1 MRSHHHLSVLLLL
14 LAGSIAAAAPR
25 QECISTHSDTL
36 AESSSCGD
44 ANIVRQCLSSLSSF
58 DRTHLQACHVR
69 AGCSPSQAAEQTE
82 HTINRCNNDMT
93 QVHELRRRGR
103 ATLPAGAKP
112 TTSSN
117 NNNAAPVVMPRDT
130 ATPTTTNTNTNKNK
144 SGPECFHTGTTST
157 TSCISETVDGKV
169 KTRDCHPVPLTTS
182 DCLRG
187 YICTIDSN
195 HVDVCMEAMNSLDT
209 GGLIIAIVFGSFV
222 ATGMGYLAFA
232 CCRERKHHKKTAA
245 KAEAVALA
253 RAATKK
259 QRAQDVARAPLM
271 QQTQHHHGPNPF
283 QDQSG
288 HA

>member
-1 MRSHHHLSVLLLL
+1 MRSHHHLSVLLL
-14 LAGSIAAAAPR
+14 AGSVAAAAPR
-25 QECISTHSDTL
+25 QQACISTHSDTL

-44 ANIVRQCLSSLSSF
+44 AGIVSQCLSSLSSF
-58 DRTHLQACHVR
+58 DRTHLRACYVR

-82 HTINRCNNDMT
+82 HAINRCNDMT
-93 QVHELRRRGR
+93 QVNELRRR
-103 ATLPAGAKP
+103 LPPARGKP
-112 TTSSN
+112 TTPN
-117 NNNAAPVVMPRDT
+117 NDAAQVMPRDT
-130 ATPTTTNTNTNKNK
+130 AAATPTPTPTTNTNKNK
-144 SGPECFHTGTTST
+144 SGPECFRIGTTST
-157 TSCISETVDGKV
+157 TACISETVDGKV

-195 HVDVCMEAMNSLDT
+195 HVDVCMEATNSLDT
-209 GGLIIAIVFGSFV
+209 SGVIIAIVFASFV
-222 ATGMGYLAFA
+222 VTGMGYLAFA
-232 CCRERKHHKKTAA
+232 CCQERKHHKKTVA

-259 QRAQDVARAPLM
+259 QRAQDITRGPLM